1 MSKQSNIQEDIA
13 EYEVEFGFKERVYC
27 AQEEAKEYQ
36 KLLKKKEA
44 LPDGV
49 FYEKA
54 SNGDISFFRIKDNQ
68 VSDDDKTKLLMY
80 QNAYNI
86 RSMKKCISFIT
97 GLIVVGLIA
106 TVIAAIIILAK

>member
-1 MSKQSNIQEDIA
+1 MSKQTTILDEID
-13 EYEVEFGFKERVYC
+13 EYEVEFGFKERVFC
-27 AQEEAKEYQ
+27 TQEESKEYQ

-49 FYEKA
+49 LYEKS
-54 SNGDISFFRIKDNQ
+54 SNGDISFYRIKDNQ
-68 VSDDDKTKLLMY
+68 VPEDKKAQLLMY

-106 TVIAAIIILAK
+106 AVIATIIILAK